1 VSQIQPRGETFI
13 SIDVETAGSVPS
25 RFAWLSIGACL
36 ADTPTTTFYVELQPD
51 REEVNAEALAI
62 SGLDPAS
69 LAVEGVEPAVAMQRF
84 ADWVADVVPEGNVP
98 VFTAF
103 NAPFDW
109 MFVDDYFQR
118 YLGRNPFGHSAFD
131 IKSYAMAVADGTWA
145 ETSMRVL
152 SPKYLTGRP
161 LAHNALNDA
170 QDQAE
175 LFRALRADAKA
186 RPRRE

>member
-1 VSQIQPRGETFI
+1 MGILNAIPPASTIATNYPPASASENNLWNYPVR
-13 SIDVETAGSVPS
+13 
-25 RFAWLSIGACL
+25 
-36 ADTPTTTFYVELQPD
+36 PD
-51 REEVNAEALAI
+51 RFHPRAYNDRIL
-62 SGLDPAS
+62 
-69 LAVEGVEPAVAMQRF
+69 
-84 ADWVADVVPEGNVP
+84 
-98 VFTAF
+98 
-103 NAPFDW
+103 
-109 MFVDDYFQR
+109 
-118 YLGRNPFGHSAFD
+118 D

>member
-1 VSQIQPRGETFI
+1 
-13 SIDVETAGSVPS
+13 
-25 RFAWLSIGACL
+25 
-36 ADTPTTTFYVELQPD
+36 
-51 REEVNAEALAI
+51 
-62 SGLDPAS
+62 
-69 LAVEGVEPAVAMQRF
+69 
-84 ADWVADVVPEGNVP
+84 
-98 VFTAF
+98 
-103 NAPFDW
+103 

-118 YLGRNPFGHSAFD
+118 YLGRNPFGHSALD